1 MALQA
6 QGADVLEVAFTP
18 AFHHGN
24 NVIGIPKRHSGTG
37 AEAPVE
43 QSLQPCCA
51 AQAFQL
57 PPGEQAIDT
66 ATGADAAIALQYFF
80 AKVAG
85 VAAQTPFFHAP
96 GGTKR
101 RTALGN
107 LQIAPTA
114 QAAAVGTLRE
124 RVPVG
129 PTAGHLPIGTHEMLV
144 TSKNSKK
151 GTGSCWDAS
160 KSQARVL
167 GKVAAMVAIR
177 YTPQLHGL

>member
-107 LQIAPTA
+107 LQIAP
-114 QAAAVGTLRE
+114 AAEIAAIGALGE
-124 RVPVG
+124 GLPIG
-129 PTAGHLPIGTHEMLV
+129 PTARHGSFCTHSCAVVMILAF
-144 TSKNSKK
+144 KK
-151 GTGSCWDAS
+151 LQKRNMIS
-160 KSQARVL
+160 L
-167 GKVAAMVAIR
+167 GRI
-177 YTPQLHGL
+177 